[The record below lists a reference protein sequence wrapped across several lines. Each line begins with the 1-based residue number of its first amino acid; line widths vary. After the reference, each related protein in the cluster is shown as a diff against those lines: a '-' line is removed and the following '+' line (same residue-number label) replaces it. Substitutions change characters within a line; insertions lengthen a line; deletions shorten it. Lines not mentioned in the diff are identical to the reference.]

1 MYIGKTKPW
10 PANLSRRRKKERTE
24 KGADDEETT
33 APLPWFLMNQR
44 KKDKKKKRRNR
55 FLKRQEQQK
64 ASVHCSLKLKTNVQS
79 KDKTGFQNVNTTDL
93 KAAKEEKVKTYTC
106 RSQRFFCRRWNGKP
120 GERCCQGLAANLP
133 VRLVFFL
140 SSFLTITPECKKETP
155 SIYCVFFYSAYLAI
169 FVSLR
174 CVFFLPLTLRV
185 SLLFP
190 ALSFCVFHPLS

>member
-10 PANLSRRRKKERTE
+10 PANLSRSRKKERTE

-33 APLPWFLMNQR
+33 APLPRFLMNQR
-44 KKDKKKKRRNR
+44 KKDKKKRRNR

-64 ASVHCSLKLKTNVQS
+64 ASVHYSLKLKTNVQS

-106 RSQRFFCRRWNGKP
+106 RSQRFVLQKMKWKTRRTLLSRFSSKSPSPSCIFSLLFPHNNTRMQ
-120 GERCCQGLAANLP
+120 ERNSLYLLC
-133 VRLVFFL
+133 
-140 SSFLTITPECKKETP
+140 
-155 SIYCVFFYSAYLAI
+155 FFYSASLAF
-169 FVSLR
+169 FVSLC
-174 CVFFLPLTLRV
+174 CVFFLPLTLRF
-185 SLLFP
+185 SLPFP

>member
-1 MYIGKTKPW
+1 VYIGKTKPW
-10 PANLSRRRKKERTE
+10 PANLSRRRKKKRTE

-55 FLKRQEQQK
+55 FSKRQEQQK

-106 RSQRFFCRRWNGKP
+106 RSQRFFCRR
-120 GERCCQGLAANLP
+120 
-133 VRLVFFL
+133 
-140 SSFLTITPECKKETP
+140 
-155 SIYCVFFYSAYLAI
+155 
-169 FVSLR
+169 
-174 CVFFLPLTLRV
+174 
-185 SLLFP
+185 
-190 ALSFCVFHPLS
+190 